1 MPADNDESGNESDS
15 STSSSVTFKKKPTFK
30 ISKVAQLAHSVK
42 PGQKLIP
49 VTNGKPIKIIGFRP
63 SLKDHPGSLQTV
75 SVSQKP
81 PEPPHNGGELS
92 QKPGGPLQNSKEGI
106 QTTEGDPVNPKDPQ
120 EDVFIPDQHPAG
132 KVLLDILN
140 ITQNNTLLL
149 NELSKKMDKQGEQ
162 LSKLSQIVHQRG
174 NPTIASTIAKPDFVP
189 FHTAAEVKEY
199 EKATE
204 ENRTKLRNYISAFKG
219 GRCVMDNVRY
229 ILKNNLLMMEELLIT
244 YNYFEPSKG
253 KPNTLAGSMLDRDFL
268 SALRS
273 VYPNL
278 TVQQYHEALK
288 TALKAA
294 DSRMRVK
301 TKSASEPPKKRKKS
315 TDFSEDFYSKSSENY
330 PPVD

>member
-1 MPADNDESGNESDS
+1 
-15 STSSSVTFKKKPTFK
+15 
-30 ISKVAQLAHSVK
+30 
-42 PGQKLIP
+42 
-49 VTNGKPIKIIGFRP
+49 
-63 SLKDHPGSLQTV
+63 
-75 SVSQKP
+75 
-81 PEPPHNGGELS
+81 
-92 QKPGGPLQNSKEGI
+92 
-106 QTTEGDPVNPKDPQ
+106 
-120 EDVFIPDQHPAG
+120 
-132 KVLLDILN
+132 
-140 ITQNNTLLL
+140 
-149 NELSKKMDKQGEQ
+149 MDKQGEQ

-174 NPTIASTIAKPDFVP
+174 NPTISSTIAKPGFVP

-253 KPNTLAGSMLDRDFL
+253 KPNTLAGSMLDQ
-268 SALRS
+268 ALRS

-315 TDFSEDFYSKSSENY
+315 TDFSEDFYSKSSENH

>member
-92 QKPGGPLQNSKEGI
+92 QKPGGPLQNSKE
-106 QTTEGDPVNPKDPQ
+106 
-120 EDVFIPDQHPAG
+120 DQHPAG